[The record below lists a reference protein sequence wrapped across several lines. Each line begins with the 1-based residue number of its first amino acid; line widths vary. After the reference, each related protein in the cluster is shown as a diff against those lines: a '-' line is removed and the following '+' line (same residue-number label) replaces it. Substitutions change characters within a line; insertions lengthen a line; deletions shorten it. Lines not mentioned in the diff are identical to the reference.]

1 MAIIHSVTVILWQT
15 SVILSH
21 PSAFLSRPCYHSPSP
36 IHMAI
41 PSQTPAILSCSS
53 GSGWFT
59 GTNSTVLGQWHMPAS
74 ASPKGSPNAVVLL
87 GCCLPRVTHSYN
99 VSNSRFALNLAL
111 CKYYGISSH
120 SGDRPALPPMELA
133 HFGFWTGVHT
143 GRQYIQWSVLQNYLT
158 EGSELQGEIKV
169 CAKFLLYL
177 RCSLGKNRRWSIQ
190 CTTSN
195 LMHWMFCSTHKGQM
209 KELHKIAR

>member
-1 MAIIHSVTVILWQT
+1 
-15 SVILSH
+15 
-21 PSAFLSRPCYHSPSP
+21 
-36 IHMAI
+36 MAI
-41 PSQTPAILSCSS
+41 PSQTPAILSCS
-53 GSGWFT
+53 SGWFT

-74 ASPKGSPNAVVLL
+74 ASPKVLL
-87 GCCLPRVTHSYN
+87 GCCLPRVTHN

-120 SGDRPALPPMELA
+120 SSDRPALPPMELA

-143 GRQYIQWSVLQNYLT
+143 GRQYIQWTVLQNYLA

-177 RCSLGKNRRWSIQ
+177 RCSLGKNRRWW
-190 CTTSN
+190 CN